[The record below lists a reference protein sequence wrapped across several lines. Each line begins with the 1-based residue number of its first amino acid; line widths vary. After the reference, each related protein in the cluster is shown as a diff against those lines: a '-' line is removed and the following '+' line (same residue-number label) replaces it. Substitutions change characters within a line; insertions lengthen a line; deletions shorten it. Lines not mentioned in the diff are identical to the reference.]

1 MDDDSIKVSQKAG
14 AVDVRSR
21 RNDQKTESE
30 SFDVSSLPKIMQ
42 LRRGQWG
49 MKGQTKYTHLVDQ
62 DTTDKREL
70 SAEAAGVGT
79 NLTRMAGTGDLN
91 RAGKRQK
98 R

>member
-42 LRRGQWG
+42 LRRGHRSG
-49 MKGQTKYTHLVDQ
+49 
-62 DTTDKREL
+62 R
-70 SAEAAGVGT
+70 
-79 NLTRMAGTGDLN
+79 
-91 RAGKRQK
+91 
-98 R
+98 